1 MTLTFDRGEFQ
12 ASGLAGSIAIDL
24 DRAREVV
31 LDGVRGDLRL
41 DTDRTDVTLL
51 DLAIEND
58 SLVEMDRTDTME
70 EELKEAGAGGYRF
83 SATQGGETA
92 FGGRE
97 AVVVMERDTSGT
109 TYRFLLLATSR
120 TGTMQEELNG
130 VPADYELV
138 GFTVFSS
145 RFGGNEAAAIL
156 QAADAPESRGGSS
169 GSVFTLDGGIAP
181 EPQAAIVAVN
191 YVNPRFFD
199 TVDIPV
205 LRGRGFPEENATG
218 DRRVAVVSQ
227 SAAQQF
233 WPGRNPIGRRIVNAE
248 MGGPPLAVPPYRRF
262 LGGRSRARP
271 PCAGGRCRRRAAGS
285 GGPATAPR
293 RALHH
298 PSTEG
303 AVGPPAQAVA
313 HPVRLICSSSR
324 LSRRDPDMGTGS
336 PGISRPS
343 RTTCSMSA
351 RTRSTPP
358 HDRPSGAPMAF
369 GRSPGCAGGPSR
381 FGLNWTGHANGHARR
396 TREP

>member
-1 MTLTFDRGEFQ
+1 MSCWSHTDHYAIPLRLVPARRAAPNRSGVLAGTVTLTFGDRGEFR

-83 SATQGGETA
+83 SATQGGEIA

-120 TGTMQEELNG
+120 TGTMQEELNE

-169 GSVFTLDGGIAP
+169 GSVFTLDGGVAP

-191 YVNPRFFD
+191 YVDPRFFD

-205 LRGRGFPEENATG
+205 LRGRGFPEENAT
-218 DRRVAVVSQ
+218 VPAVRSAR
-227 SAAQQF
+227 SAAQTVL
-233 WPGRNPIGRRIVNAE
+233 PGRNRSADGSSTRRWAAAVGCSSVQ
-248 MGGPPLAVPPYRRF
+248 GGF
-262 LGGRSRARP
+262 LGCRSRARP
-271 PCAGGRCRRRAAGS
+271 PCAGGRLPEASAGSAASDCPPRAASPPVHRG
-285 GGPATAPR
+285 R
-293 RALHH
+293 RW
-298 PSTEG
+298 PG
-303 AVGPPAQAVA
+303 RAQAVA
-313 HPVRLICSSSR
+313 
-324 LSRRDPDMGTGS
+324 
-336 PGISRPS
+336 
-343 RTTCSMSA
+343 A
-351 RTRSTPP
+351 RY
-358 HDRPSGAPMAF
+358 A
-369 GRSPGCAGGPSR
+369 
-381 FGLNWTGHANGHARR
+381 
-396 TREP
+396 